1 MHRRQVLTALAG
13 IAAKVS
19 LPALADQT
27 GPAGQSAGVASTEI
41 LIGQT
46 APYSGPA
53 SSWATIA
60 RAQAAYFRKLNESG
74 GIHGRK
80 IRFLSIDDAFN
91 PAKTVEATRRLVEQ
105 DGVLLIFNS
114 IGSPTSAAVRR
125 YLNNKGV
132 PQLFVGA
139 GENQWG
145 DPRSYPWTMG
155 FQQTTHFE
163 GKALGHYLRKH
174 HPRMRVAAL
183 YINDDSGKELLAG
196 LRDGL
201 GEDARR
207 MLVAAQSYELHHP
220 TVDSQI
226 ISLQASGASVFANF
240 ALPKAASQAIRK
252 AYDIGW
258 KPVHYVN
265 YMSNPVGE
273 VLESAGLE
281 KCVGLLSA
289 DNLKDPTD
297 PQWREDPAAIEWRTF
312 MRAYFPEGDVNDNSN
327 VYAYNVA
334 QLLEHVLRKCSDDLS
349 RANVM
354 KQATAISNLQLPMQI
369 PGVLVNT
376 GPRDYFPLEQLRM
389 MRFDG
394 SRWIPFGEVI
404 TP

>member
-1 MHRRQVLTALAG
+1 MHRRIVLKALASFTSG
-13 IAAKVS
+13 FALPS
-19 LPALADQT
+19 LAT
-27 GPAGQSAGVASTEI
+27 RQSISNQSLGVTDTEI

-60 RAQAAYFRKLNESG
+60 RAQAAYFRMLNERG
-74 GIHGRK
+74 GINGRR
-80 IRFLSIDDAFN
+80 IRFMSVDDAFN
-91 PAKTVEATRRLVEQ
+91 PAKTVEATRRLVEK

-114 IGSPTSAAVRR
+114 IGSPTSAAVRH
-125 YLNNKGV
+125 YLNGKGI

-139 GENQWG
+139 GENNWG
-145 DPRSYPWTMG
+145 DHKRFPWSMG

-163 GKALGHYLRKH
+163 GKALGHYLGKH
-174 HPRMRVAAL
+174 YLQSRVAAL

-196 LRDGL
+196 LREGL
-201 GEDARR
+201 GGHAQR
-207 MLVAAQSYELHHP
+207 MLVAARSYELHDP

-226 ISLQASGASVFANF
+226 ISLQASGANVLANF

-252 AYDIGW
+252 SFDIGW
-258 KPVHYVN
+258 KPLHYVN

-281 KCVGLLSA
+281 RCVGLLSA

-297 PQWREDPAAIEWRTF
+297 KQWQEDPGTIEWRNF
-312 MRAYFPEGDVNDNSN
+312 MRTYYPEGDVNDNSN

-334 QLLEHVLRKCSDDLS
+334 QLLEHVLRKSGDDLS
-349 RANVM
+349 RQNVM
-354 KQATAISNLQLPMQI
+354 KSATDIKNLQLPMQI
-369 PGVLVNT
+369 PGVRINT
-376 GPRDYFPLEQLRM
+376 SSQDYFPLEQLRM

-394 SRWIPFGEVI
+394 RKWVPFGEVI